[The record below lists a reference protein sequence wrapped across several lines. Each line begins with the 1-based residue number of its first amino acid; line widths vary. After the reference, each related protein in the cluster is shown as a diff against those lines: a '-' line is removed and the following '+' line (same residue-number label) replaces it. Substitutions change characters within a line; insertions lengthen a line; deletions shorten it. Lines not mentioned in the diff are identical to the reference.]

1 MANESAA
8 CTECGAALPAGAR
21 FCPQCGTR
29 VASLA
34 AAGERRPVAV
44 LFADLAGFTRLTSES
59 DPEAVRDLLGRFFAE
74 IDGAV
79 VRAGGTIDKHIGD
92 ATMAVFGAPIAH
104 GNDIERAVRAACE
117 IHDAMA
123 GLAAEFGRPLA
134 AHVAIASG
142 EVVAAPVGSAARND
156 YTVTGDAVNLASRLE
171 ELSRPGE
178 TIVSDAVRRA
188 LGDRLDVAS
197 RGSVEVR
204 GLAGAQ
210 PVWQVRSLREA
221 SAASGRLVGRA
232 HERERFAAL
241 ARTARTT
248 GRGATLVLRADPGVG
263 KSRLAEALQDD
274 ARRDGWACHAATVL
288 DFGVGLGRDVVSLL
302 ARSLLALPTDAS
314 ADACRVRLGAAVA
327 TGRVAD
333 DDEPFVADLLGLV
346 QRGGTR
352 FEAMDASVRA
362 LGRVQ
367 ALRSLAD
374 AAAREGPIVVTVED
388 LQWADA
394 PLLDALAALR
404 ECARERPLVLLLT
417 TRHEGDPSRAWL
429 PDGVEVLELQP
440 LSQAESLEL
449 ARSVLHAVPEFAQRC
464 AERAQGN
471 PLFLIQLLQAGGED
485 GAVPETIGNLV
496 LARLDRLP
504 ADEKGAL
511 QAAAVAGQRF
521 DAALVAHL
529 VGRPATFA
537 EARARGLVRD
547 GGVPGELAFAHALIR
562 DGVYA
567 SLLHSARRA
576 LHGRA
581 AAWYQ
586 GRDAVL
592 RAEHLERAED
602 ARAAEAFLDAARAE
616 AKALH
621 TDVALRL
628 AQRGASIARADAVA
642 FALEILAGR
651 LARDL
656 GDAQASVA
664 AFDRALARAGDDA
677 HRCRALVGI
686 AAGHRLTSAAEAGF
700 AALDAAEP
708 LAQRLHL
715 TREQARIAYLRGA
728 LHFARGDLDACA
740 RQHERALALAKE
752 AGDELL
758 QAHALSGLAD
768 VLYASGR
775 MASARR
781 AFGACVD
788 LCERHGDVHFSL
800 PNRNMMGICE
810 FYLGDLAGALAQSER
825 VRDAARRIGHRVAE
839 VMADEVAGFALV
851 GAGHDAAA
859 VEPIMR
865 SLPLARA
872 IGSRRFAAID
882 LVMLGHVARRAG
894 DLDGA
899 RRHLDES
906 AELLGPIG
914 PKFAGA
920 MLLSAR
926 ARVAASRD
934 ECARLMAEGEALLA
948 DGALSHN
955 HFWYRG
961 DAIDVAL
968 EAGDAAAARRHADAL
983 ERYASV
989 EPTPWSDFTV
999 ARARA
1004 LADAIDGRADV
1015 PALRALHVRASALD
1029 LRAALPALDAALA
1042 EKWGQTRLSEQDEE

>member
-1 MANESAA
+1 MGTESQA
-8 CTECGAALPAGAR
+8 CADCGTQLPPGAR
-21 FCPQCGTR
+21 FCPQCGAR
-29 VASLA
+29 VVSA
-34 AAGERRPVAV
+34 AAGGERRPVAI
-44 LFADLAGFTRLTSES
+44 LFADLAGFTRLSAES
-59 DPEAVRDLLGRFFAE
+59 DPEAIRDLLGRYFAAV
-74 IDGAV
+74 DGAV

-92 ATMAVFGAPIAH
+92 ATMAVFGAPVAH
-104 GNDIERAVRAACE
+104 GNDIERAVRAADA
-117 IHDAMA
+117 IHAAMA
-123 GLAAEFGRPLA
+123 ALSAEFGRPLA
-134 AHVAIASG
+134 THVAIASG
-142 EVVAAPVGSAARND
+142 EVVAASVGSTARND
-156 YTVTGDAVNLASRLE
+156 YTVTGDAVNLAARLE

-188 LGDRLDVAS
+188 LGDRLDVES
-197 RGSVEVR
+197 RGTVEVR

-210 PVWQVRSLREA
+210 PVWRVRSLRDA
-221 SAASGRLVGRA
+221 PVVAGRLVGRA
-232 HERERFAAL
+232 RERERFAAMVR
-241 ARTARTT
+241 AAKAS

-274 ARRDGWACHAATVL
+274 ARRGGCACHAAAVL
-288 DFGVGLGRDVVSLL
+288 DFGVGQGRDVASLL
-302 ARSLLALPTDAS
+302 ARSLLALPAG
-314 ADACRVRLGAAVA
+314 APAEACRAQLGAAVA
-327 TGRVAD
+327 NGHVAD
-333 DDEPFVADLLGLV
+333 DDEPFVADLLGIA
-346 QRGGTR
+346 QRGGSR

-362 LGRVQ
+362 RGRVQ
-367 ALRSLAD
+367 ALCALAT
-374 AAAREGPIVVTVED
+374 AAAGERPLVVTVED
-388 LQWADA
+388 LHWADP

-404 ECARERPLVLLLT
+404 ACARDRPIVLLLT
-417 TRHEGDPSRAWL
+417 TRHEGDPSRTW
-429 PDGVEVLELQP
+429 PPGSVETLELEP
-440 LSQAESLEL
+440 LSQLESLDL
-449 ARSVLHAVPEFAQRC
+449 ARSVLHVVPEFAHRC

-471 PLFLIQLLQAGGED
+471 PLFLIQLLQADVED
-485 GAVPETIGNLV
+485 EAVPETIGNLV

-504 ADEKGAL
+504 ADEKSAL

-521 DAALVAHL
+521 HTELVAHL
-529 VGRPATFA
+529 VGRPAAFVQ
-537 EARARGLVRD
+537 ARARGLVRD
-547 GGVPGELAFAHALIR
+547 GSVPEELAFAHALIR

-586 GRDAVL
+586 GRDPVL
-592 RAEHLERAED
+592 RAEHLERADD

-628 AQRGASIARADAVA
+628 AQRGARIARADAVA
-642 FALEILAGR
+642 FVLEILAGR

-656 GDAQASVA
+656 GDAQGSVA
-664 AFDRALARAGDDA
+664 AFGRALARAGDEA

-708 LAQRLHL
+708 IAQRLHL
-715 TREQARIAYLRGA
+715 TRERARIAYLRGA
-728 LHFARGDLDACA
+728 LYFARGDLGACA
-740 RQHERALALAKE
+740 REHERALALAVE
-752 AGDELL
+752 TNDELL

-768 VLYASGR
+768 VLYANGR

-781 AFGACVD
+781 AYGDCVD
-788 LCERHGDVHFSL
+788 LCERRGEIHFSL
-800 PNRNMMGICE
+800 PNRNMMGICD
-810 FYLGDLAGALAQSER
+810 FYLGDLPGALAQSAR
-825 VRDAARRIGHRVAE
+825 ARDAARRIGHRVAE
-839 VMADEVAGFALV
+839 VMADEVAGFVLA
-851 GAGHDAAA
+851 GAGHDAEA

-894 DLDGA
+894 DLAGA

-906 AELLGPIG
+906 AELLEPIG
-914 PKFAGA
+914 PKFAGP

-934 ECARLMAEGEALLA
+934 DYASLMAEGEGLLA

-955 HFWYRG
+955 HFWFRS

-968 EAGDAAAARRHADAL
+968 EAGDAAGARRHADAL

-1004 LADAIDGRADV
+1004 LADVIDGRGDV
-1015 PALRALHVRASALD
+1015 AAVRALRARAVALD
-1029 LRAALPALDAALA
+1029 LRAALPALDAALTG
-1042 EKWGQTRLSEQDEE
+1042 K